1 MAIAYG
7 QITIVDISDL
17 GQLSVYPTS
26 NQPYSV
32 IYDPNASS
40 GNQYNPDWS
49 KTNLQLTPVIYYGNQ
64 QVTPTNSIVKWYK
77 DNSTTAIESGITNG
91 VLTVNSNVLTP
102 SGNKLVSYTVKVTY
116 SPEGTGATL
125 HAEGKITFSLIEQPT
140 TVKSINVT
148 GSNLF
153 LYNGDKVLQSPAT
166 ITLKANPQNCSIKN
180 WYYYNT
186 SGTKVDLTSENGA
199 TLLVAADNTT
209 YFPTSTNS
217 CTFGVQSNEA
227 DLYDEITIV
236 KVYDGAA
243 GDSAVV
249 AVLSNESQTISF
261 NKNGEAV
268 SGAYTDAYT
277 ILTVYDGNDDVT
289 SNCTI
294 TPTADSSITGSWD
307 SVNKKYT
314 VSKITASGKVSFKI
328 EYADPTTQNKKILYK
343 TFSLVMTQPGADGAD
358 AITYSMGVSALAISK
373 KIADDG
379 AISYTPEKV
388 VLNGYSKV
396 GGDARTAYACRFT
409 VSVDGGAAVALNTS
423 DASSIEYNTNK
434 DFKTLEFKMYAAG
447 GTNTLLDSQTVV
459 QTSDGKKGET
469 GADGVGGVTTGL
481 GNSSDQLACDSSG
494 TPKSQQSF
502 QIPFYALQGITSVK
516 VKATTTWNRP
526 SNVTLTG
533 LDSEVT
539 GQGTLTLTVDTSASL
554 SNTTVIPITL
564 TAKVKGQDGNE
575 TTVSSTHNY
584 SLTKTLQGAAGASAV
599 ILQVYAQKGG
609 VFVNGQG
616 TDTLEAILT
625 SGTTTISESS
635 VSYKWAKWSGSSY
648 ETINNET
655 GKTLEISAKDISSF
669 ASYQVTATYPKT
681 GGKNYIAYVSVLDK
695 SDPLQIYM
703 FSTVGEKLVNSQGR
717 GVVYGRVY
725 QNGQELDSVEG
736 WVFSASAPSNPTAN
750 TIWVDYSGETVV
762 IRKRSGNNWATYT
775 PVWDCDYNWTLT
787 NSNNAIISTLN
798 SRFMLVTASV
808 VNEKTNFNLT
818 VNYPKSVN

>member
-64 QVTPTNSIVKWYK
+64 QITPTNSIVKWYK
-77 DNSTTAIESGITNG
+77 DNSTTAIGSGVTNG
-91 VLTVNSNVLTP
+91 VLTVNSNVLAP
-102 SGNKLVSYTVKVTY
+102 NGNKLVSYTVKVTY

-186 SGTKVDLTSENGA
+186 SGTKVDLTSEKGA
-199 TLLVAADNTT
+199 TLSVAAASTT
-209 YFPTSTNS
+209 YFPASANS
-217 CTFGVQSNEA
+217 CTFGVQSDEA
-227 DLYDEITIV
+227 DLYDEITII

-328 EYADPTTQNKKILYK
+328 EYVDPTTQGNKILYK
-343 TFSLVMTQPGADGAD
+343 TFSL
-358 AITYSMGVSALAISK
+358 
-373 KIADDG
+373 
-379 AISYTPEKV
+379 
-388 VLNGYSKV
+388 
-396 GGDARTAYACRFT
+396 
-409 VSVDGGAAVALNTS
+409 
-423 DASSIEYNTNK
+423 
-434 DFKTLEFKMYAAG
+434 
-447 GTNTLLDSQTVV
+447 
-459 QTSDGKKGET
+459 
-469 GADGVGGVTTGL
+469 
-481 GNSSDQLACDSSG
+481 
-494 TPKSQQSF
+494 
-502 QIPFYALQGITSVK
+502 
-516 VKATTTWNRP
+516 
-526 SNVTLTG
+526 
-533 LDSEVT
+533 
-539 GQGTLTLTVDTSASL
+539 
-554 SNTTVIPITL
+554 
-564 TAKVKGQDGNE
+564 
-575 TTVSSTHNY
+575 
-584 SLTKTLQGAAGASAV
+584 
-599 ILQVYAQKGG
+599 
-609 VFVNGQG
+609 
-616 TDTLEAILT
+616 
-625 SGTTTISESS
+625 
-635 VSYKWAKWSGSSY
+635 
-648 ETINNET
+648 
-655 GKTLEISAKDISSF
+655 
-669 ASYQVTATYPKT
+669 
-681 GGKNYIAYVSVLDK
+681 NYI
-695 SDPLQIYM
+695 PLYI
-703 FSTVGEKLVNSQGR
+703 
-717 GVVYGRVY
+717 
-725 QNGQELDSVEG
+725 
-736 WVFSASAPSNPTAN
+736 P
-750 TIWVDYSGETVV
+750 
-762 IRKRSGNNWATYT
+762 
-775 PVWDCDYNWTLT
+775 LT
-787 NSNNAIISTLN
+787 
-798 SRFMLVTASV
+798 
-808 VNEKTNFNLT
+808 
-818 VNYPKSVN
+818 

>member
-32 IYDPNASS
+32 IYDPNAST

-64 QVTPTNSIVKWYK
+64 QITPSNSIVKWYQ
-77 DNSTTAIESGITNG
+77 DNSATAISSGVTNG
-91 VLTVNSNVLTP
+91 ILTVGSNVLAP
-102 SGNKLVSYTVKVTY
+102 GGNKLVSYTVKVTY

-140 TVKSINVT
+140 TVKSINIT

-153 LYNGDKVLQSPAT
+153 LYDGNKVLQSPAT
-166 ITLKANPQNCSIKN
+166 ITLKANPQNCSVAN
-180 WYYYNT
+180 WYYYNA
-186 SGTKVDLTSENGA
+186 SGTKVNLASEKGA
-199 TLLVAADNTT
+199 TLVVAASNTT
-209 YFPTSTNS
+209 YFPTSANS
-217 CTFGVQSNEA
+217 CTFGVQSDES

-261 NKNGEAV
+261 NKDGSAV

-277 ILTVYDGNDDVT
+277 TLTVYDGNENVT

-294 TPTADSSITGSWD
+294 TVTPDSSITGTWD
-307 SVNKKYT
+307 NENGKYT

-328 EYADPTTQNKKILYK
+328 EYVDPTTKNTKILYK

-358 AITYSMGVSALAISK
+358 AVTYSMSVSALAISK

-379 AISYTPEKV
+379 AVSYTPDKIT
-388 VLNGYSKV
+388 LTGYTKV
-396 GGDARTAYACRFT
+396 GGGARTAYACRFT
-409 VSVDGGAAVALNTS
+409 VSVDGGAATPINSS
-423 DASSIEYNTNK
+423 DATSVEYATNK

-469 GADGVGGVTTGL
+469 GADGVGGVTAGL

-494 TPKSQQSF
+494 APKAEQTF
-502 QIPFYALQGITSVK
+502 QIPFYALQGISAVN
-516 VKATTTWNRP
+516 VKATTSWSIP
-526 SNVTLTG
+526 ANVTLTG
-533 LDSEVT
+533 LNSEVN
-539 GQGTLTLTVDTSASL
+539 GQGTLTLTVKTSASL
-554 SNTTVIPITL
+554 GNTTIIPITL
-564 TAKVKGQDGNE
+564 TATVQKQDGTS

-599 ILQVYAQKGG
+599 TLQAYAQGGG

-616 TDTLEAILT
+616 TDTLAAILT
-625 SGTTTISESS
+625 SGTTTIDNSN
-635 VSYKWAKWSGSSY
+635 VSYKWAKWNGSSY
-648 ETINNET
+648 ENIANET
-655 GKTLEISAKDISSF
+655 TSTLSIRADDVSSF
-669 ASYQVTATYPKT
+669 ASYKVTATYPKT
-681 GGKNYIAYVSVLDK
+681 SGKDYIAYVSVLDK

-725 QNGQELDSVEG
+725 QNGQELDSIEG
-736 WVFSASAPSNPTAN
+736 WVFSSSAPANPSEGMV
-750 TIWVDYSGETVV
+750 WVDYSGST
-762 IRKRSGNNWATYT
+762 IAIKKRSGSNWTNYNPT
-775 PVWDCDYNWTLT
+775 WNCDYSWTLT
-787 NSNNAIISTLN
+787 NTNNAIDSTLN
-798 SRFMLVTASV
+798 TRFMLVTSEV
-808 VNEKTNFNLT
+808 VKEKMNFNLT
-818 VNYPKSVN
+818 VNYPKVTN